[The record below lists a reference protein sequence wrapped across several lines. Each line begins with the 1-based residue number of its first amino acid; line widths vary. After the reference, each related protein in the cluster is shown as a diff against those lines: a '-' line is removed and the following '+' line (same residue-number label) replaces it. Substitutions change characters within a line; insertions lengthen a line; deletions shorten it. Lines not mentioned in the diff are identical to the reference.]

1 METTKQCEICG
12 KKDNL
17 VSAIVEDSVLSVC
30 KACSKYGNVITV
42 KSSKPSQEPPKKII
56 TIEEPI
62 EVIVPDFSLKIKNAR
77 ESLKLKQEQ
86 LAKNLKEKTSLI
98 HKLESGHLTPSIS
111 LAKKLESFLNIKLI
125 EQYEE
130 EKKQIN
136 IKDEDLTI
144 GDLIKIKDKKSK

>member
-1 METTKQCEICG
+1 MNCEVCGKETT
-12 KKDNL
+12 NL
-17 VSAIVEDSVLSVC
+17 LNAIVEGSVLSVC
-30 KACSKYGNVITV
+30 KNCSKYGNVIAV
-42 KSSKPSQEPPKKII
+42 KKPKPAQEPPKKII

-62 EVIVPDFSLKIKNAR
+62 EVIVSDFSLKIKNAR

-111 LAKKLESFLNIKLI
+111 LAKKLENFLNIKLI

>member
-1 METTKQCEICG
+1 MNK
-12 KKDNL
+12 KKDTMELLQNEL
-17 VSAIVEDSVLSVC
+17 SSLEGSVLSVC
-30 KACSKYGNVITV
+30 KSCSKYGKIIEI
-42 KSSKPSQEPPKKII
+42 KKSKPAQEPPKKII
-56 TIEEPI
+56 RIEEPI

-77 ESLKLKQEQ
+77 ESLKLKQEE
-86 LAKNLKEKTSLI
+86 LAKKISKKASVI

-130 EKKQIN
+130 EKKEIN
-136 IKDEDLTI
+136 LKDEDLTI